1 MCLRRLGFKTSVL
14 NGLPVVFLKA
24 LCMSK
29 RTDQEFLSD
38 IREALQRIAAYV
50 TGMTYESFVADS
62 KTQDAVIRN
71 LEILGEAAKN
81 ISNELRAKYPSVP
94 WRSMA
99 GARDRLI
106 HHYFGTNLD
115 IVWQIITV
123 ELPQV
128 HSQLER
134 IKDTSE

>member
-1 MCLRRLGFKTSVL
+1 
-14 NGLPVVFLKA
+14 
-24 LCMSK
+24 MSK

-38 IREALQRIAAYV
+38 IREALQRITAYV
-50 TGMTYESFVADS
+50 AGMTYESFVADP
-62 KTQDAVIRN
+62 KTQDAVVRN

-81 ISNELRAKYPSVP
+81 LSDELRAKYPTVP

-115 IVWQIITV
+115 IVWQIATV

-128 HSQLER
+128 ALQLET
-134 IKDTSE
+134 IEDTKE